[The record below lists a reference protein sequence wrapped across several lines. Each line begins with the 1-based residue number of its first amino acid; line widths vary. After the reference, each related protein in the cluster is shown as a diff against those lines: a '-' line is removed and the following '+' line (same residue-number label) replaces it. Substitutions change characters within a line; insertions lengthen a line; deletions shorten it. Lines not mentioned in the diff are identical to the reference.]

1 MLNLRHALVSITATA
16 VLLTSTAYAAEQ
28 AEKGMD
34 CNVTHEAKT
43 HKCRTISGNP
53 ETGPKGVIVK
63 DGAFKTCGESDNP
76 DDTCT
81 EKPKATHTIELYSD
95 TDCTKL
101 ERKLVVD
108 ENRCD

>member
-1 MLNLRHALVSITATA
+1 MLNLHHVLVSAAATVVLLSATA
-16 VLLTSTAYAAEQ
+16 HAAEQ
-28 AEKGMD
+28 GKKGMA
-34 CNVTHEAKT
+34 CNVEHEAKT

-63 DGAFKTCGESDNP
+63 DGAFKTCRESENP
-76 DDTCT
+76 DDTCA